1 MAFNSSPVVIGP
13 SRWSLPES
21 SSWSIDD
28 VVATGADL
36 EPSTLIDAYRHG
48 LFPMHISSDDVLA
61 WWSPVLRGII
71 ELGSLHVTRS
81 MLRSAKRYHCTID
94 ECFDDVIA
102 SCAELPRAGK
112 WINDE
117 MIDAYR
123 QLHRLG
129 WAHSVEVWHGDELVG
144 GLYGVR
150 IDRFFAG
157 ESMFHTETD
166 ASKVALM
173 HLVETMR
180 SSNMAL
186 LDVQWVTPHLASLGA
201 VEIPRDA
208 YLRRLATAID
218 PIA

>member
-1 MAFNSSPVVIGP
+1 
-13 SRWSLPES
+13 
-21 SSWSIDD
+21 
-28 VVATGADL
+28 
-36 EPSTLIDAYRHG
+36 
-48 LFPMHISSDDVLA
+48 MHISSDDVLA

-71 ELGSLHVTRS
+71 ELGSLQVTRS
-81 MLRSAKRYHCTID
+81 MRRSAKRYHCTID

>member
-1 MAFNSSPVVIGP
+1 
-13 SRWSLPES
+13 
-21 SSWSIDD
+21 
-28 VVATGADL
+28 
-36 EPSTLIDAYRHG
+36 
-48 LFPMHISSDDVLA
+48 MHISSDDVLA

-81 MLRSAKRYHCTID
+81 MRRSAKRYHCTID
-94 ECFDDVIA
+94 ECFDGVIA
-102 SCAELPRAGK
+102 SCAELPRAGQ

-117 MIDAYR
+117 MINAYR

-180 SSNMAL
+180 SSNMGL